1 MPTTKT
7 TFDRIA
13 DILVRDLDADRGKIT
28 TESKIIDDLGADSFD
43 IVEITMS
50 LEVEFDI
57 ELSDDEAERM
67 QTVGDAV
74 SVVDAAVA
82 ARFASA

>member
-28 TESKIIDDLGADSFD
+28 TESKIIDDLVVGQLD
-43 IVEITMS
+43 VELD
-50 LEVEFDI
+50 LERHGDLDDVEAVRA
-57 ELSDDEAERM
+57 EAERM